1 MKISTGVSLQAEG
14 VQCVASPCVVVDLD
28 GTLICGN
35 SLHMLVRFM
44 AAQLRRR
51 RGFWR
56 LLRMGGLLGLR
67 RLRLI
72 SHTGMKH
79 PVHRMAAESMS
90 EADMEN
96 FVSVLGAALNRKLL
110 ERLDGYRRRGY
121 RILLA
126 SAAPDLYLPRLTAL
140 TGFDGFIA
148 TPLPASAGEAY
159 TETRGEHKRDLCL
172 DYAARE
178 GWTIAVVATDHPDDL
193 PLLLLPGISRLLV
206 SPAPGLPEELRRR
219 GLDFEII

>member
-1 MKISTGVSLQAEG
+1 MKISSGASHPAEG
-14 VQCVASPCVVVDLD
+14 PKCEASPCVVVDLD
-28 GTLICGN
+28 GTLLCGN

-44 AAQLRRR
+44 AAELRRR
-51 RGFWR
+51 RGYWR
-56 LLRMGGLLGLR
+56 LLRMVGLLGLR

-72 SHTGMKH
+72 SHTEMKH
-79 PVHRMAAESMS
+79 PVHRMAAESMT
-90 EADMEN
+90 EADMEY

-110 ERLDGYRRRGY
+110 ERLGGYRRRGY

-148 TPLPASAGEAY
+148 TPLPASASEAY
-159 TETRGEHKRDLCL
+159 TETRGERKRDLCL

-178 GWTIAVVATDHPDDL
+178 GWKIEAVATDHPDDL

-219 GLDFEII
+219 SLDFEII

>member
-1 MKISTGVSLQAEG
+1 MKISSGASLPAEG
-14 VQCVASPCVVVDLD
+14 AQCEASPCVVVDLD
-28 GTLICGN
+28 GTLLRGN

-44 AAQLRRR
+44 AAELRRR
-51 RGFWR
+51 RGYWR
-56 LLRMGGLLGLR
+56 LLRIGGLLGLR

-72 SHTGMKH
+72 SHTEMKH
-79 PVHRMAAESMS
+79 PVHRMAAESMT
-90 EADMEN
+90 EADMEH

-140 TGFDGFIA
+140 AGFDGFIA
-148 TPLPASAGEAY
+148 TPLPAWAGEAY
-159 TETRGEHKRDLCL
+159 TETRGERKRDLCL